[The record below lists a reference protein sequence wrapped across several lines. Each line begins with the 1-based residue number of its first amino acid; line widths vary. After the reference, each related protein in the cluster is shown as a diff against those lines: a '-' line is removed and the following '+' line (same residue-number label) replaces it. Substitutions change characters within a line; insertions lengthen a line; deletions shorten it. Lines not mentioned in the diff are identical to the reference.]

1 MKREKALFI
10 SRKENLKYLTD
21 EFQRVYYGD
30 EFCDRLIPS
39 ETELK
44 EVMDEVKEKGLSF
57 TFVTPYVTEAGLN
70 KLIKL
75 FSVLPEKTEVVVN
88 DWGAFRVIKERF
100 SGLVPVLGR
109 LMVKLKRG
117 PRIAGFLDS
126 LPREAVDHLKRTNLG
141 VPVYSKFLTDNNI
154 SRAEIDN
161 PLQGFD
167 LSDVPKEIKL
177 SLYIPFAYVT
187 TTRFC
192 LTANCDDA
200 DKKGIIGV
208 FPCGKECR
216 KYTFYLDNPVMN
228 KMLIRRGNTIFY
240 QNTQIPEKID
250 EFNIDRVVV
259 QPEVPH

>member
-1 MKREKALFI
+1 MKREKALFV
-10 SRKENLKYLTD
+10 SMKENLKYLTED
-21 EFQRVYYGD
+21 FQRVYFGD

-39 ETELK
+39 EKDLK
-44 EVMDEVKEKGLSF
+44 EVMAAVKEKGLSF
-57 TFVTPYVTEAGLN
+57 TFVTPYVTEAGLE

-75 FSVLPEKTEVVVN
+75 FSLLPEKTEVVVN
-88 DWGAFRVIKERF
+88 DWGSLRIIKDRF

-109 LMVKLKRG
+109 LMTKIKRG
-117 PRIAGFLDS
+117 PRIANFLDS
-126 LPREAVDHLKRTNLG
+126 LPEDSVDHLKRTNLG
-141 VPVYSKFLTDNNI
+141 VPVYSSFLTDNNI
-154 SRAEIDN
+154 FRAEIDN
-161 PLQGFD
+161 PLQGVD
-167 LSDVPKEIKL
+167 LSDVPEEIKL

-192 LTANCDDA
+192 LTANCDVA
-200 DKKGIIGV
+200 EKRGMIGV

-216 KYTFYLDNPVMN
+216 KYTFYLDNAVMN

>member
-39 ETELK
+39 EKELK
-44 EVMDEVKEKGLSF
+44 EVMAEVKEKGLSF

-109 LMVKLKRG
+109 LMIKLKRG

-126 LPREAVDHLKRTNLG
+126 LPKG
-141 VPVYSKFLTDNNI
+141 V
-154 SRAEIDN
+154 
-161 PLQGFD
+161 
-167 LSDVPKEIKL
+167 
-177 SLYIPFAYVT
+177 
-187 TTRFC
+187 C
-192 LTANCDDA
+192 
-200 DKKGIIGV
+200 
-208 FPCGKECR
+208 
-216 KYTFYLDNPVMN
+216 
-228 KMLIRRGNTIFY
+228 
-240 QNTQIPEKID
+240 
-250 EFNIDRVVV
+250 
-259 QPEVPH
+259 